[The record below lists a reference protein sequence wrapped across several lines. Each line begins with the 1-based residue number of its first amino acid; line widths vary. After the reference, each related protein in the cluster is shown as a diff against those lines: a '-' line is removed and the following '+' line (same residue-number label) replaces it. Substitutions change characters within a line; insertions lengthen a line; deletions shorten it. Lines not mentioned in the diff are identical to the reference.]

1 MKWYPAVLSALLLG
15 LLLPGLQLQALET
28 DTFHVTDLTGHLPP
42 ERQQVLTR
50 QAQDQLDRILRF
62 YGEPPGTGQMGKI
75 HLEFDQPRNGIYA
88 TVFLMQRQGNRKVR
102 VVRVFGAEKPPQ
114 QLAHKLTHA
123 SFISPDKLIRNMMG
137 IPMEM
142 RYGNPL
148 SFPMCGYQAEEW
160 VAAFRRQGAYI
171 PLAELGP
178 DHEQWGMTTENGVP
192 VTRNRPRQHIMYA
205 ESAAFGDYLLQTHG
219 AAKMKRF
226 WELSSGGQR
235 SWTEAFGASLPQL
248 EAAWLQ
254 AMDAKPADKQ
264 RISYLQGL
272 FDQNPP
278 QACTVAQ
285 RQAWQGRRGRR

>member
-1 MKWYPAVLSALLLG
+1 MKRYPAVLSTLLLG
-15 LLLPGLQLQALET
+15 
-28 DTFHVTDLTGHLPP
+28 
-42 ERQQVLTR
+42 
-50 QAQDQLDRILRF
+50 
-62 YGEPPGTGQMGKI
+62 
-75 HLEFDQPRNGIYA
+75 
-88 TVFLMQRQGNRKVR
+88 
-102 VVRVFGAEKPPQ
+102 
-114 QLAHKLTHA
+114 
-123 SFISPDKLIRNMMG
+123 
-137 IPMEM
+137 
-142 RYGNPL
+142 
-148 SFPMCGYQAEEW
+148 FPMCGYPAEEW
-160 VAAFRRQGAYI
+160 VAAFRRQRAYI

-178 DHEQWGMTTENGVP
+178 DHEQWGMTTEKGVP
-192 VTRNRPRQHIMYA
+192 VTRDRPRQHIMYA
-205 ESAAFGDYLLQTHG
+205 ESAAFGEYLLQTYG

-235 SWTEAFGASLPQL
+235 SWAEAFGASLPQL